1 MDDSQIMEL
10 YRSGECELAFGEL
23 VKAYS
28 ERLYWHVRTMVGSHE
43 DADDLMQDI
52 FAKAWTALP
61 TFRGDSRLLTWL
73 WRIANNEAINFC
85 KRARLRNVQSVED
98 LPPATR
104 KLPSADP
111 YFNGDKA
118 QELLCRAVATLP
130 PRQRSIF
137 SMRWYDEMSY
147 EDISRITRVSV
158 GALKASY
165 HLAKK
170 RVRDFLL
177 SHREDV

>member
-1 MDDSQIMEL
+1 MDDRHILEM
-10 YRSGECELAFGEL
+10 YRAGSREPAFNEI
-23 VKAYS
+23 VRAYG

-52 FAKAWTALP
+52 FTKVWTALP
-61 TFRGDSRLLTWL
+61 TFRGDSQLFTWI
-73 WRIANNEAINFC
+73 WRIANNETINFC
-85 KRARLRNVQSVED
+85 KKRRLRDAPSVED
-98 LPPATR
+98 FPAPDNLAPP
-104 KLPSADP
+104 ADP
-111 YFNGDKA
+111 YFDGDKA
-118 QELLCRAVATLP
+118 QALLYKAIATLP

-165 HLAKK
+165 HIAKN
-170 RVRDFLL
+170 RVRRFLL

>member
-1 MDDSQIMEL
+1 MDDRQIIEL
-10 YRSGECELAFGEL
+10 YRSGEREQAFGEL
-23 VKAYS
+23 VRAYS

-52 FAKAWTALP
+52 FAKAWMALP
-61 TFRGDSRLLTWL
+61 AFRGDSQLLTWL

-85 KRARLRNVQSVED
+85 KKARLRNVPSVED
-98 LPPATR
+98 MSPSAQG
-104 KLPSADP
+104 LPSADP

-147 EDISRITRVSV
+147 EDISRITHVSV

-165 HLAKK
+165 HFAKK

-177 SHREDV
+177 SHKEDV